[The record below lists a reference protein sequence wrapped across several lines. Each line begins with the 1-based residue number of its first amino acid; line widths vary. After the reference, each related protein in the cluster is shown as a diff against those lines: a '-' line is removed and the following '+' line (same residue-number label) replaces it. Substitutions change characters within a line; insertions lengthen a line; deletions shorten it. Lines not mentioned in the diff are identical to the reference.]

1 MSSPERRNSEADGTA
16 DGRVLR
22 TERSRAKMVKAL
34 FDLVGEGILQPTAQ
48 QVAERAGVGIRTVF
62 RHFSEM
68 DTLFAEVDAMLRD
81 QVGTAFLECTVEG
94 GLVERA
100 TALVR
105 QRAAI
110 YERFAPYL
118 RATRIYRQRSG
129 FLDRQFATF
138 VKKQRSHLL
147 AQLPELEQAPRE
159 LLDAIEVVTS
169 FEAWDRLRADQRL
182 GSARSTAALERAVS
196 VLVGVLEG

>member
-1 MSSPERRNSEADGTA
+1 MSSPESRNSEAGGTA

-22 TERSRAKMVKAL
+22 TERSRARMVKAL

-68 DTLFAEVDAMLRD
+68 DSLFAEVDAMLRD
-81 QVGTAFLECTVEG
+81 QVGAAFLECTALG
-94 GLVERA
+94 GLAERA

-105 QRAAI
+105 QRSAI

-118 RATRIYRQRSG
+118 RATRLYRQRSG
-129 FLDRQFATF
+129 FLDRQFAIF

-147 AQLPELEQAPRE
+147 AQLPELERAPRE
-159 LLDAIEVVTS
+159 LVDAIEVVTS
-169 FEAWDRLRADQRL
+169 FEAWDRLRADQKL
-182 GSARSTAALERAVS
+182 GAARTTAALERAV
-196 VLVGVLEG
+196 GVLIGELAG

>member
-1 MSSPERRNSEADGTA
+1 MSSPESRNNEAAGTA

-34 FDLVGEGILQPTAQ
+34 FDLVGEGNLQPTAQ

-68 DTLFAEVDAMLRD
+68 DSLFAEVDAMLRD
-81 QVGTAFLECTVEG
+81 QIASAFLDCTVDG

-105 QRAAI
+105 QRSAV

-118 RATRIYRQRSG
+118 RATRLYRRRSG

-138 VKKQRSHLL
+138 VKRQRSHLL

-159 LLDAIEVVTS
+159 LVDAIEMVTS

-182 GSARSTAALERAVS
+182 GAARATAAVERAVG
-196 VLVGVLEG
+196 VLVGDLAG